1 MALGRDDEMR
11 IGVLTGGGDCPGLN
25 AVIRAV
31 VRKGVTAYGH
41 EFVGFRDGW
50 RGPLEGETRPLGIQE
65 VRGILPRGG
74 TILGSSR
81 TNPFKIDGG
90 VEKIKVNLGEMGID
104 ALVAI
109 GGEDTLGVANQLHDE
124 GVHVIGVPKTID
136 NDLGATDYTFGFDTA
151 VNIAMEAID
160 RLHTTAESHHR
171 TVVVEVM
178 GRHAGWI
185 ALHSG
190 LAGGANVILL
200 PERPFDLDQVCQ
212 YVERRFKTRYSSIV
226 VVAEGATPAETGIVT
241 QNQELDAFGHVR
253 LGGIGQ
259 WLAEQIERRTGKEAR
274 AVVLGHVQRGGTPTA
289 FDRVLATRLG
299 LHAIDAAHE
308 ADWGKMVALRGTEI
322 VRVPLE
328 EATKELKTVP
338 VERYEEVEVFFG

>member
-1 MALGRDDEMR
+1 MR

-31 VRKGVTAYGH
+31 VRKGVQIGGH

-50 RGPLEGETRPLGIQE
+50 RGAVEGDVTPLDVDA

-81 TNPFKIDGG
+81 TNPYKDRGG
-90 VEKIKVNLGEMGID
+90 VDRLRASLDDLGVEAI
-104 ALVAI
+104 VAI
-109 GGEDTLGVANQLHDE
+109 GGEDTLGVAKRLHDD
-124 GVHVIGVPKTID
+124 GVQVVGVPKTID

-151 VNIAMEAID
+151 VTIATEAID
-160 RLHTTAESHHR
+160 RLHTTAESHRR
-171 TVVVEVM
+171 TLICEVM

-190 LAGGANVILL
+190 MAGGANVILI
-200 PERPFDLDQVCQ
+200 PERPFDIEQVCD
-212 YVERRFKTRYSSIV
+212 YVNRRFATKRYAPIV
-226 VVAEGATPAETGIVT
+226 VVAEGAVPVEGTLQMAGGGEV
-241 QNQELDAFGHVR
+241 DAFGHAR

-259 WLAEQIERRTGKEAR
+259 RLESEIASRTGHEAR
-274 AVVLGHVQRGGTPTA
+274 TTVLGHIQRGGTPTP
-289 FDRVLATRLG
+289 FDRVLATRFG
-299 LHAIDAAHE
+299 LHAIDAAL
-308 ADWGKMVALRGTEI
+308 AGDWGVMVALRGTDI
-322 VRVPLE
+322 VRVPLA

-338 VERYEEVEVFFG
+338 VERYAEAEVFFG